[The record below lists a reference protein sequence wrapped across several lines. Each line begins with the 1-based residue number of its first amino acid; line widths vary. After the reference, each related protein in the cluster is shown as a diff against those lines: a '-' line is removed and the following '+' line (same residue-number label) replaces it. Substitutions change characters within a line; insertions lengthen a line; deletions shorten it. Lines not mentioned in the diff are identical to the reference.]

1 MKKRNVKRNKLLL
14 KLLIT
19 TSIFILLGI
28 FYIAILS
35 KSNRLMIKENL
46 EIFFSSLKKLN
57 YTKAFINCLSS
68 NITFTIF
75 IWIFGISIIGIPII
89 LLFLIIKSF
98 ILGFS
103 ISSFIY
109 FYHWKG
115 FIAALIYMIPLVIN
129 LFTIIILSYYGIIF
143 SKNLNQVLFLKKEIR
158 FKNIMKKYIKILL
171 FSIIIIIISS
181 VIEIYAIPNLLKLL
195 KM

>member
-1 MKKRNVKRNKLLL
+1 MRKRNIKKNKLLL
-14 KLLIT
+14 KLLIIT
-19 TSIFILLGI
+19 FISVLLGI
-28 FYIAILS
+28 FCIAVLS
-35 KSNRLMIKENL
+35 KSNKIMIKENL
-46 EIFFSSLKKLN
+46 QVFFTSLKKLN
-57 YTKAFINCLSS
+57 YTKAFIHCLSS
-68 NITFTIF
+68 NIIFTTF

-115 FIAALIYMIPLVIN
+115 IIAALIYMIPLVIN
-129 LFTIIILSYYGIIF
+129 LFTIMTLSYYGILF
-143 SKNLNQVLFLKKEIR
+143 SKNLNRLLFLKKEIR

-171 FSIIIIIISS
+171 FSLILIIISS
-181 VIEIYAIPNLLKLL
+181 VIEIYIVPNILKLL
-195 KM
+195 RI

>member
-1 MKKRNVKRNKLLL
+1 MKKRNIKRNKLLL

-35 KSNRLMIKENL
+35 KSNQLMIKENL

-115 FIAALIYMIPLVIN
+115 IIAALIYMIPLVIN
-129 LFTIIILSYYGIIF
+129 LFTIMTLSYYGILF
-143 SKNLNQVLFLKKEIR
+143 SKNLNRLLFLKKEIR

-171 FSIIIIIISS
+171 FSLILIIISS
-181 VIEIYAIPNLLKLL
+181 VIEIYIVPNILKLL
-195 KM
+195 RI